1 MYVLHVSVGLEWSVG
16 GGIGSGNHNGL
27 ELKMVKQLLMFFFHD
42 RSSKYFSTWEVMGDF
57 FIKFTKLPQ
66 VNGILQSD
74 RRGKMKEKTKTKEA
88 KTANWVEV

>member
-1 MYVLHVSVGLEWSVG
+1 MSFG
-16 GGIGSGNHNGL
+16 GRGGVYL
-27 ELKMVKQLLMFFFHD
+27 C
-42 RSSKYFSTWEVMGDF
+42 TWEVMGDF